1 MVVISPFFIQ
11 ETSIY
16 EIKQHMVL
24 IIPGTRPEIINL
36 SPTIRECESRIHF
49 YLLIEVPPRMPDM
62 TLSHPKTSSD
72 RLSGTL
78 NDVQTGPPKGPGD
91 DPVMTIGQ
99 Y

>member
-36 SPTIRECESRIHF
+36 SPTIRECESPTSRSIPASTTPTRW
-49 YLLIEVPPRMPDM
+49 IRSSSKSWNSRSQNTTSMWVPGEQ
-62 TLSHPKTSSD
+62 TEQSHQH
-72 RLSGTL
+72 RFQE
-78 NDVQTGPPKGPGD
+78 N
-91 DPVMTIGQ
+91 
-99 Y
+99 